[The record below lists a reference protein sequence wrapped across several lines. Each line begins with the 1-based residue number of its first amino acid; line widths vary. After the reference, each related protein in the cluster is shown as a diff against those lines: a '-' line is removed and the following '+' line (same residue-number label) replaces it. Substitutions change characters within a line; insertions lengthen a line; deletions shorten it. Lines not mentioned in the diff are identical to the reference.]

1 MGLTAFPN
9 GLSSF
14 GVPVLGGGGL
24 IPATSG
30 SYFWVDSGTGTNGQ
44 GSFNDPFSTLANA
57 YNACAASASDVI
69 ILKPTHAETLSAA
82 AGIVLNKI
90 GVSII
95 GLGQGALRP
104 TFTLS
109 GTAATCTINF
119 TAANQVLKNV
129 VITAAVDELV
139 SAITVG
145 AANISIVG
153 VEYRETSVSYQA
165 LSFITGNTSAD
176 FLTISGC
183 RAMQLTAANGNAP
196 CIHLVGG
203 DDNVI
208 EGNIV
213 WWIGANNAATCG
225 LSSTGTATLRSFV
238 ANNIFHVLGGTS
250 VIPISMVA
258 SSTGYAINNKVASG
272 RTNVAGS
279 IALAGMYGAENM
291 ANNTVNTQAYLD
303 PVSDPG
309 DTV

>member
-1 MGLTAFPN
+1 MGLTSFPN
-9 GLSSF
+9 GISSF
-14 GVPVLGGGGL
+14 GVPQVGGSGL

-30 SYFWVDSGTGTNGQ
+30 SYFWVDSNAGTNGQ
-44 GSFNDPFSTLANA
+44 GSFENPFSTLANA
-57 YNACAASASDVI
+57 YNACTASAGDVI
-69 ILKPTHAETLSAA
+69 ILKPTHAETISAA
-82 AGIVLNKI
+82 TGVVLNKI
-90 GVSII
+90 GVSIV

-119 TAANQVLKNV
+119 AAASQTLRNVIVTAG
-129 VITAAVDELV
+129 VDELV

-145 AANISIVG
+145 AANVTIEG
-153 VEYRETSVSYQA
+153 VEYRESSTSYQA
-165 LSFITGNTSAD
+165 LSFITGDANAN

-183 RAMQLTAANGNAP
+183 RAMQLTAAAGNAP

-208 EGNIV
+208 VNNIV
-213 WWIGANNAATCG
+213 WWIGADNAATCG
-225 LSSTGTATLRSFV
+225 LSSTGTATLRSFI

-250 VIPISMVA
+250 VVPISMVA
-258 SSTGYAINNKVASG
+258 SSTGHAINNKVASG
-272 RTNVAGS
+272 KTNVAGS

-291 ANNTVNTQAYLD
+291 ACNTVNTQGYLD
-303 PVSDPG
+303 PVVDPG